1 MSALTT
7 PTKSNKREKKM
18 KRNEQKETP
27 TSDRKPNKGK
37 EQDHIKKTS
46 LGPLRQGQWLDTS
59 ETKQSSS
66 KERKPPNKNSKNHK
80 ELPLHTCKL
89 PLNQCNSP
97 WMNACKTPL
106 ENKATASA
114 ELWPVRP
121 VTTTGQTGA
130 QHMNRVNTLTGQ
142 TGDLDWSDWCTP
154 EPRNGSKPP
163 ENLLNASS
171 KPFQAQTS
179 PPC

>member
-1 MSALTT
+1 L
-7 PTKSNKREKKM
+7 
-18 KRNEQKETP
+18 
-27 TSDRKPNKGK
+27 
-37 EQDHIKKTS
+37 KKTS
-46 LGPLRQGQWLDTS
+46 LGPLRQGKWLDTS
-59 ETKQSSS
+59 ETRQSSS
-66 KERKPPNKNSKNHK
+66 KERKPPKQSSKNHK

-89 PLNQCNSP
+89 PLNQCNSL
-97 WMNACKTPL
+97 WTNACKTPL
-106 ENKATASA
+106 EENRAAATAQLS
-114 ELWPVRP
+114 PVRP

-130 QHMNRVNTLTGQ
+130 QHVHRTSTLTGQ
-142 TGDLDWSDWCTP
+142 TGDLDWSDRCTP